1 MSITSNQQTNL
12 KVYDFRD
19 YEKVNFLSSI
29 AIMKL
34 AQECLIK
41 SDLNGMRFN
50 TSYMDGVLES
60 DYWLTI
66 TLSIAEPNSDKFR
79 FIVGQETPQEK
90 RKEALIKYGLSVM
103 NADKIMAL
111 FELLPPE
118 YSIQVSREK
127 Y

>member
-1 MSITSNQQTNL
+1 
-12 KVYDFRD
+12 
-19 YEKVNFLSSI
+19 
-29 AIMKL
+29 MKL

-41 SDLNGMRFN
+41 SDLSEMRFMIS
-50 TSYMDGVLES
+50 TSCYVGGILES

-79 FIVGQETPQEK
+79 FIVGQETPQK
-90 RKEALIKYGLSVM
+90 DRKETLIKYGLSAINTDKVM
-103 NADKIMAL
+103 ML
-111 FELLPPE
+111 FKMLPPE